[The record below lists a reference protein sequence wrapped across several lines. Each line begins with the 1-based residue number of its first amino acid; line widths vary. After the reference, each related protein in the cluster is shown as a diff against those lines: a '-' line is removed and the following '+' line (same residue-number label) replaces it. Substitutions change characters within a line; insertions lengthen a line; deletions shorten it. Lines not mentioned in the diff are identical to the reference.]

1 MPQMVAEPSQPIIED
16 RVIERTVAS
25 EISRSA
31 LPSPAFPWERGV
43 FRAIFGSEDSSNP
56 FDNLI
61 ISVPGPLLPAHNP
74 AAAVNEPRPPI
85 PTLDIASRAFGVFQ
99 DVHPSQERDQLMDK
113 AVCKLQLIVS
123 RFNKSRL
130 SSELRNALDAASP
143 QAQLQETI
151 AACVGLRS
159 PHTVLKRA
167 NAILAFLRW
176 ADKEDTLEP
185 LSEGTVWDFFSWLKR
200 EGAPPSRAA
209 SLMSAFRFINFV
221 LGVSLQDLLY
231 SRRLCG
237 LSIQLGV
244 QKTSASRARP
254 LTVNEIKYLHKVLE
268 DTKETNWDRAIAG
281 YLLLALYARARHSD
295 FLQVEEVIPDFD
307 TEGGGYL
314 EVRLRVHKTAQTLAK
329 RNDLLPVIVAA
340 RSIKEGDWLGSH
352 SLKRTI
358 LDWGSKFCI
367 DDAIL
372 ALLGRHSKCVK
383 GSVPVYAREESLRAV
398 KAIEPM
404 LRAIADGSFKPDA
417 SRANYFPKNALPLA
431 GESAT
436 SNTATPAT
444 KVEVIEDSDE
454 EPCEEAPEVEGSG
467 SSSTSSGANSE
478 SSESEE
484 PAWDQ
489 ESCLANAKTHALH
502 LLKHVSGYW
511 PRRAAAILAKG
522 EVPLSDGLTER
533 MYKSDERVRGPLLM
547 FERRQMFGRRAS
559 EVGLSSTGWATLE
572 TLGLTSIGKAAYT
585 ITSPGEAVTEPVF
598 KDWIAENAANLAL
611 GDQAC
616 LKRLIFEAQ
625 TLVVAD
631 LRDQVSGSSG
641 ATPRKVPEAERDR
654 RLNDLRMALPG
665 ITLDGVNLPSNSLLD
680 ACCQQALQV
689 EASKIILKHDGEEIE
704 YQPVNALQTMEAFRR
719 RGLAMVFAQMVSYS
733 SYDRYINRLFNHL
746 SRDPPPGLNRIGVAQ
761 LVNADKHVFSLLV
774 EWGVKP
780 RRDPTGTYPLDA
792 GLQRA
797 LESYEVSV
805 LLMHQAPGK
814 GNPKGGPRKRPYK
827 GTGQEAPTKTHK
839 GKDGKGNGK
848 GRKGTPPLPKE
859 LIDLKGELPEK
870 LQSTQT
876 TELQAQRLLS
886 LDRATIE
893 DVFSLLQFLP
903 SEHQRFSGDF
913 SWASGCAQSHLP
925 WGRDPATGDFTT
937 AQETAY
943 PHALADAI
951 AKCFTTAVQ
960 RVGDNQLEL
969 AWGVSWSPEEF
980 MQEAVEAGHPR
991 TFDTVLPSALEHS
1004 IAFNAESNPAEVAGL
1019 RAAWFS
1025 KWTNKATELSAEDDK
1040 LKSSLPDYARDILLP
1055 KRIALWREILRD
1067 LEYPDLGVVD
1077 EMLGGVVL
1085 TGQTPCTNIFPAA
1098 FKPAKHTD
1106 RDLEA
1111 NAESEQKMILGAI
1124 KSQGHLDILLEEKV
1138 DEEVELGWLSE
1149 PVDLKDVPSTA
1160 SISRRFAIEQGDK
1173 IRLIDDLS
1181 DSGVNGAVQTTE
1193 SPKPQSLDVV
1203 AAMVLECLK
1212 FKET

>member
-1 MPQMVAEPSQPIIED
+1 VGCEAEWYDRVRELLNPPDDGDFDWETDHVQQDEQEGPFHDPSMPQMVAEPSQPIIED

-340 RSIKEGDWLGSH
+340 RSIKEGDWLGLVSAAFTRVGLSLEGIVRAGLFRPCKPAGPEPGTRSLRSSECTAMLKLMLQRCGSDVSLVRSH

-454 EPCEEAPEVEGSG
+454 EPCEEAPE
-467 SSSTSSGANSE
+467 
-478 SSESEE
+478 
-484 PAWDQ
+484 
-489 ESCLANAKTHALH
+489 
-502 LLKHVSGYW
+502 
-511 PRRAAAILAKG
+511 G

-689 EASKIILKHDGEEIE
+689 EASKIVLKHDGEEIE

-893 DVFSLLQFLP
+893 
-903 SEHQRFSGDF
+903 
-913 SWASGCAQSHLP
+913 
-925 WGRDPATGDFTT
+925 
-937 AQETAY
+937 
-943 PHALADAI
+943 
-951 AKCFTTAVQ
+951 
-960 RVGDNQLEL
+960 
-969 AWGVSWSPEEF
+969 
-980 MQEAVEAGHPR
+980 
-991 TFDTVLPSALEHS
+991 
-1004 IAFNAESNPAEVAGL
+1004 
-1019 RAAWFS
+1019 
-1025 KWTNKATELSAEDDK
+1025 
-1040 LKSSLPDYARDILLP
+1040 
-1055 KRIALWREILRD
+1055 
-1067 LEYPDLGVVD
+1067 
-1077 EMLGGVVL
+1077 
-1085 TGQTPCTNIFPAA
+1085 
-1098 FKPAKHTD
+1098 
-1106 RDLEA
+1106 
-1111 NAESEQKMILGAI
+1111 
-1124 KSQGHLDILLEEKV
+1124 
-1138 DEEVELGWLSE
+1138 
-1149 PVDLKDVPSTA
+1149 
-1160 SISRRFAIEQGDK
+1160 
-1173 IRLIDDLS
+1173 
-1181 DSGVNGAVQTTE
+1181 
-1193 SPKPQSLDVV
+1193 
-1203 AAMVLECLK
+1203 
-1212 FKET
+1212 